1 MGKKMGDFKK
11 AADEGLDKFFSEAS
25 ELFED
30 VESDNKRKSDTS
42 PQKKIAEKPNKAVK
56 KVFSFRAEAETA
68 DNWRIW
74 ADAAGMKVDELGT
87 KAITEYI
94 KKHPLTAD
102 QNQIYE
108 LKKAQKKS

>member
-1 MGKKMGDFKK
+1 MSKKMGDFKS
-11 AADEGLDKFFSEAS
+11 AMDGSGLDKFFNDPSIDSILET
-25 ELFED
+25 EPE
-30 VESDNKRKSDTS
+30 EE
-42 PQKKIAEKPNKAVK
+42 PKKEEPKTEPKK
-56 KVFSFRAEAETA
+56 KKTETHKVFSFRAPIETA
-68 DNWRIW
+68 DNWRLW
-74 ADAAGMKVDELGT
+74 ADAKGMKVDELGT

>member
-1 MGKKMGDFKK
+1 MSKKDFSK
-11 AADEGLDKFFSEAS
+11 AAEGLDKFFSENHVSKAA
-25 ELFED
+25 
-30 VESDNKRKSDTS
+30 VDTK
-42 PQKKIAEKPNKAVK
+42 PKKTVK

-68 DNWRIW
+68 DNWRLW
-74 ADAAGMKVDELGT
+74 ADAAGLKVDELGT

-94 KKHPLTAD
+94 KKHPLTED